1 MNKVNIWL
9 MDTSIWSY
17 NFWDNIIMYFITIQI
32 NELFINKQ
40 WLYFPTHDIIWN
52 YSEKIIQ
59 NNLYNF
65 VCWSN
70 LLSSYFYPI
79 SKYNQWKLSLKNILH
94 FKNSF
99 ILLWVWWGN
108 YQNKASFYSKW
119 SYNRILNKNYIHSV
133 RDSYT
138 LKKLNELGI
147 YNVLNTWCPTMW
159 TLTKEHCHKV
169 NTKKN
174 NSVLF
179 TLTWH
184 KVNKKKDIEMINIL
198 KKNYKK
204 LYFFSQQP
212 DDIIYL
218 KKIYKNKDIDIIWAN
233 FYALNDFI
241 KNSNFD
247 YIWSR
252 LHMWIYMLNNKI
264 RSHIISI
271 DNRAT
276 EISKDTWLPVLE
288 RDNISELNNIINQKY
303 VLNINL
309 PQNNIDKWKK
319 QFEK

>member
-1 MNKVNIWL
+1 M
-9 MDTSIWSY
+9 
-17 NFWDNIIMYFITIQI
+17 
-32 NELFINKQ
+32 EL
-40 WLYFPTHDIIWN
+40 
-52 YSEKIIQ
+52 
-59 NNLYNF
+59 
-65 VCWSN
+65 
-70 LLSSYFYPI
+70 
-79 SKYNQWKLSLKNILH
+79 
-94 FKNSF
+94 
-99 ILLWVWWGN
+99 
-108 YQNKASFYSKW
+108 
-119 SYNRILNKNYIHSV
+119 
-133 RDSYT
+133 
-138 LKKLNELGI
+138 
-147 YNVLNTWCPTMW
+147 
-159 TLTKEHCHKV
+159 
-169 NTKKN
+169 
-174 NSVLF
+174 
-179 TLTWH
+179 
-184 KVNKKKDIEMINIL
+184 
-198 KKNYKK
+198 